1 MNRVFSDEATQAVYD
16 SFFDD
21 YDIADAYE
29 VWRNFYNENK
39 DRITNMSDYI
49 EIRDLELWLIEY
61 YNEYIESIYDETQNM
76 LTYKLAAQ
84 MLELCDF
91 EKVAKKILYN

>member
-29 VWRNFYNENK
+29 AWRNFYNENNT
-39 DRITNMSDYI
+39 DQGIIDDI

-76 LTYKLAAQ
+76 LTYKLATQ

-91 EKVAKKILYN
+91 EKVAKKILDK

>member
-29 VWRNFYNENK
+29 VWRNFYNEENT
-39 DRITNMSDYI
+39 DPDIIDDI

-61 YNEYIESIYDETQNM
+61 YNEYVESIYDETQNM
-76 LTYKLAAQ
+76 LMYKLATQ

-91 EKVAKKILYN
+91 EKVAKKILYM

>member
-29 VWRNFYNENK
+29 VWRNIYNEENT
-39 DRITNMSDYI
+39 DQDIANDI
-49 EIRDLELWLIEY
+49 EIRDLKLWLIEY

-91 EKVAKKILYN
+91 EKVAKKILDK

>member
-1 MNRVFSDEATQAVYD
+1 MNSVFSDEATQAVYD

-21 YDIADAYE
+21 YDIADDYE
-29 VWRNFYNENK
+29 VWRNFYNGEN
-39 DRITNMSDYI
+39 TNQDIADNI
-49 EIRDLELWLIEY
+49 EVRDLELWLIEY

-76 LTYKLAAQ
+76 LTYKLATQ

-91 EKVAKKILYN
+91 EKVAKRILEW